1 MNLFIS
7 TSSDKIYLAI
17 FDNNEIKTEL
27 IHQGHNDH
35 TQTLYGLIRDLDYDL
50 EQITDIYVVNGP
62 GSFTGLRVG
71 VIFAKLLAQK
81 NNANLYPVNALML
94 LSNMYNNQV
103 ALDARGGN
111 YYILDEN
118 NEVILTK
125 EINEPTLVDP
135 LIDLSKLIINDYLL
149 SLTPVNYLEL
159 EIVYVKHP
167 IS

>member
-17 FDNNEIKTEL
+17 FDDNEIKTEL

-50 EQITDIYVVNGP
+50 DQITDIYVVNGP

-81 NNANLYPVNALML
+81 TYANLYPVNALML
-94 LSNMYNNQV
+94 LTNMYNKQV

-125 EINEPTLVDP
+125 EINDSTLVDP
-135 LIDLSKLIINDYLL
+135 LIDLSKLINNDYLL

>member
-50 EQITDIYVVNGP
+50 DQITDIYVVNGP

-94 LSNMYNNQV
+94 LTNMYNKLV

-125 EINEPTLVDP
+125 EINDSTLVDP
-135 LIDLSKLIINDYLL
+135 LIDLSKLINNDYLL

>member
-7 TSSDKIYLAI
+7 TSSDKIYLAV

-35 TQTLYGLIRDLDYDL
+35 TQTLYGLIRDLDYNL

-94 LSNMYNNQV
+94 LTNMYNKQV

-125 EINEPTLVDP
+125 EINDSTLVDS
-135 LIDLSKLIINDYLL
+135 LIDLSKLINNDYLL

>member
-7 TSSDKIYLAI
+7 TSSDKIYLAV

-50 EQITDIYVVNGP
+50 NQVTDIYVVNGP

-71 VIFAKLLAQK
+71 VIFTKLLAQK
-81 NNANLYPVNALML
+81 TNANLYPVNALML
-94 LSNMYNNQV
+94 LTNMYNKQV

-125 EINEPTLVDP
+125 EINDSTLVDP
-135 LIDLSKLIINDYLL
+135 LIDLSKLINNDYLL

>member
-50 EQITDIYVVNGP
+50 DRITDIYVVNGP

-71 VIFAKLLAQK
+71 VVFAKLLTQK
-81 NNANLYPVNALML
+81 NNANLYPVNALIL
-94 LSNMYNNQV
+94 LTNMYNKPV

-125 EINEPTLVDP
+125 EINDSTLVDP
-135 LIDLSKLIINDYLL
+135 LIDLSKLINNDYLL
-149 SLTPVNYLEL
+149 SSTPVNYLEL

>member
-7 TSSDKIYLAI
+7 TSSDKIYLAV

-35 TQTLYGLIRDLDYDL
+35 TQTLYGLIRDLDYNL

-94 LSNMYNNQV
+94 LTNMYNKLV

-125 EINEPTLVDP
+125 EINESTLVDP
-135 LIDLSKLIINDYLL
+135 LIDLSKLINNDYLL
-149 SLTPVNYLEL
+149 SLTPDNYLEL

>member
-7 TSSDKIYLAI
+7 TSSDKIYLAVL
-17 FDNNEIKTEL
+17 DNNEIKTEL

-50 EQITDIYVVNGP
+50 NKITDIYVVNGP

-94 LSNMYNNQV
+94 LTNMYKKQV

-125 EINEPTLVDP
+125 EINESTLVDP
-135 LIDLSKLIINDYLL
+135 LIDLSKLINNDYLL

>member
-7 TSSDKIYLAI
+7 TSSDKIYLAV

-35 TQTLYGLIRDLDYDL
+35 TQTLYGLIRDLDYDID
-50 EQITDIYVVNGP
+50 QITDIYVVNGP

-94 LSNMYNNQV
+94 LTNMYNKLV

-125 EINEPTLVDP
+125 EINDSTLVDP
-135 LIDLSKLIINDYLL
+135 LIDLSKLINNDYLL

>member
-7 TSSDKIYLAI
+7 TSSDKIYLVI

-50 EQITDIYVVNGP
+50 DQITDIYVVNGP

-125 EINEPTLVDP
+125 EINESTLVDP
-135 LIDLSKLIINDYLL
+135 LIDLSKLINNDYLL

>member
-50 EQITDIYVVNGP
+50 DQITDIYVVNGP

-81 NNANLYPVNALML
+81 NNTNLYPVNALML
-94 LSNMYNNQV
+94 LTNMYNKLV

-125 EINEPTLVDP
+125 EINDSTLVDP
-135 LIDLSKLIINDYLL
+135 LIDLSKLINNDYLL

>member
-7 TSSDKIYLAI
+7 TSSDKIYLAV

-50 EQITDIYVVNGP
+50 NQITDIYVVNGP

-94 LSNMYNNQV
+94 LTNMHNKQV

-125 EINEPTLVDP
+125 EINDSTLVDP
-135 LIDLSKLIINDYLL
+135 LIDLSKLIDNDYLL

>member
-7 TSSDKIYLAI
+7 TSSDKIFLKV
-17 FDNNEIKTEL
+17 FENNETKAEL

-50 EQITDIYVVNGP
+50 DQITDIYVVNGP

-81 NNANLYPVNALML
+81 NSANLYPVNALML
-94 LSNMYNNQV
+94 LTNMYNKRV

-125 EINEPTLVDP
+125 EINESTLVDP
-135 LIDLSKLIINDYLL
+135 LIDLSKLIDNDYLL

>member
-7 TSSDKIYLAI
+7 TSSDKIYLAV

-50 EQITDIYVVNGP
+50 DQITDIYIVNGP

-81 NNANLYPVNALML
+81 TNANLYPVNALML
-94 LSNMYNNQV
+94 LTNMYNKLV

-125 EINEPTLVDP
+125 EINDSTLVDP
-135 LIDLSKLIINDYLL
+135 LIDLSKLINNDYLL

>member
-35 TQTLYGLIRDLDYDL
+35 TQTLYGLIRDLDYNL
-50 EQITDIYVVNGP
+50 EQITDIYVVKGP

-94 LSNMYNNQV
+94 LTNMYNKLV

-125 EINEPTLVDP
+125 EINDSTLVDP
-135 LIDLSKLIINDYLL
+135 LIDLSKLINNDYLL

>member
-50 EQITDIYVVNGP
+50 DQITDIYVVNGP

-125 EINEPTLVDP
+125 EINESTLVDP
-135 LIDLSKLIINDYLL
+135 LIDLSKLINNDYLL

>member
-7 TSSDKIYLAI
+7 TSSDKIYLAV

-35 TQTLYGLIRDLDYDL
+35 TQTLYGLIRDLNYDL

-94 LSNMYNNQV
+94 LTNMYNKLV

-125 EINEPTLVDP
+125 EINDSTLVDP
-135 LIDLSKLIINDYLL
+135 LIDLSKLINNDYLL

>member
-1 MNLFIS
+1 MNLFVS
-7 TSSDKIYLAI
+7 TSSDKIYLAV
-17 FDNNEIKTEL
+17 FDNYEIKTEL

-50 EQITDIYVVNGP
+50 DQIADIYVVNGP

-94 LSNMYNNQV
+94 LTNMYNKQV

-118 NEVILTK
+118 NDVILTK
-125 EINEPTLVDP
+125 EINESTLVDP
-135 LIDLSKLIINDYLL
+135 LIDLSKLINNDYLL
-149 SLTPVNYLEL
+149 SLTPVNYLKL

>member
-35 TQTLYGLIRDLDYDL
+35 TQTLYGLIRDLDYNL

-81 NNANLYPVNALML
+81 NNTNLYPVNALML
-94 LSNMYNNQV
+94 LTNMYNKQV

-125 EINEPTLVDP
+125 EINDSTLVDP
-135 LIDLSKLIINDYLL
+135 LIDLSKLINNDYLL

>member
-50 EQITDIYVVNGP
+50 NQITDIYVVNGP

-94 LSNMYNNQV
+94 LNNMYHKQV

-125 EINEPTLVDP
+125 EINDSTLVDP
-135 LIDLSKLIINDYLL
+135 LIDLSKLINNDYLL

>member
-1 MNLFIS
+1 MDLFIS

-17 FDNNEIKTEL
+17 FDNNKIKTEL

-50 EQITDIYVVNGP
+50 NQITDIYVVNGP

-94 LSNMYNNQV
+94 LTNMYNKQV

-125 EINEPTLVDP
+125 EINESTLVDP
-135 LIDLSKLIINDYLL
+135 VIDLSKLIDNDYLL

>member
-50 EQITDIYVVNGP
+50 DQITDIYVVNGP

-94 LSNMYNNQV
+94 LTNMHNKQV

-118 NEVILTK
+118 NDVILTK
-125 EINEPTLVDP
+125 EINDSTSVDP
-135 LIDLSKLIINDYLL
+135 LIDLSKLINNDYLL

>member
-7 TSSDKIYLAI
+7 TSSDKIYLKV

-94 LSNMYNNQV
+94 LTNMYNNQV

-118 NEVILTK
+118 NEVVLTK
-125 EINEPTLVDP
+125 EINDSTLVDP
-135 LIDLSKLIINDYLL
+135 LIDLSKLINNDYLL

>member
-7 TSSDKIYLAI
+7 TSSDKIYLAV

-50 EQITDIYVVNGP
+50 DQISNIYVVNGP

-81 NNANLYPVNALML
+81 NNANLYPVNVLML
-94 LSNMYNNQV
+94 LTNMYNKQV

-125 EINEPTLVDP
+125 EINDSTLVDP
-135 LIDLSKLIINDYLL
+135 LIDLSKLINNDYLL

-159 EIVYVKHP
+159 QIVYVKHP

>member
-50 EQITDIYVVNGP
+50 DQIADIYVVNGP

-111 YYILDEN
+111 YYMLDEN

-125 EINEPTLVDP
+125 EINESTLVDP
-135 LIDLSKLIINDYLL
+135 LIDLSKLINNDYLL

>member
-7 TSSDKIYLAI
+7 TSSDKIYLAV

-35 TQTLYGLIRDLDYDL
+35 TQTLYGLIRDLDYNL

-81 NNANLYPVNALML
+81 NNANLYPVNALMQL
-94 LSNMYNNQV
+94 TNMYNKQV

-125 EINEPTLVDP
+125 EINDSTLVDP
-135 LIDLSKLIINDYLL
+135 LIDLSKLINNDYLL

>member
-50 EQITDIYVVNGP
+50 NQVTDIYVVNGP

-71 VIFAKLLAQK
+71 VIFAKLFAQK

-94 LSNMYNNQV
+94 LTNMYNKQV

-125 EINEPTLVDP
+125 EINDSMLVDP
-135 LIDLSKLIINDYLL
+135 LIDLSKLINNDYLL

>member
-50 EQITDIYVVNGP
+50 DQITDIYVVNGP

-111 YYILDEN
+111 YYMLDEN

-125 EINEPTLVDP
+125 EINESTLVDP
-135 LIDLSKLIINDYLL
+135 LIDLSKLINNDYLL

>member
-50 EQITDIYVVNGP
+50 NQVTDIYVVNGP

-94 LSNMYNNQV
+94 LTNMYNKLV
-103 ALDARGGN
+103 TLDARGGN

-125 EINEPTLVDP
+125 EINDSTSVDP
-135 LIDLSKLIINDYLL
+135 LIDLSKLINNDYLL